1 MKQKFSYFFYAVRD
15 RFIRY
20 IRFGKRYSGHTLKAY
35 QNDLEQFE
43 NYLKNSYEATT
54 LESANHFIIRSWLVS
69 LLDNSLNTKTINRKI
84 TTLKSFYKYLLRENV
99 IKENP
104 MLKVVSPKNA
114 KTLPSFIK
122 ENDMDRLIEEIKF
135 DQNFNGC
142 RDKLIIQLLYTTGI
156 RLSELI
162 NLQIIDINLSSMVIK
177 VLGKR
182 KKERL
187 IPVSKYL
194 IGAIRKYLH
203 LRNQLLSELN
213 SDCTYLF
220 ITKKGKQAY
229 PKLIYRVVNKYL
241 SYVSTIPKKSPHTL
255 RHSFA
260 TSMLNNG
267 ADLNTIK
274 ELLGHANLTATQIY
288 THNTIDRLKQI
299 YKHAH
304 PRA

>member
-1 MKQKFSYFFYAVRD
+1 MKQKFSYFFCAVKD
-15 RFIRY
+15 RFIRH

-35 QNDLEQFE
+35 QNDLDQFE
-43 NYLKNSYEATT
+43 DYLINSYDAAY
-54 LESANHFIIRSWLVS
+54 LESANHFMIRSWLV
-69 LLDNSLNTKTINRKI
+69 LLLGQSLNTKTINRKI
-84 TTLKSFYKYLLRENV
+84 STLKSFYKFLLRENV
-99 IKENP
+99 IHENP

-114 KTLPSFIK
+114 KTLPSFVK
-122 ENDMDRLIEEIKF
+122 EKDMDRLVGEIKF
-135 DQNFNGC
+135 DQNFQGY
-142 RDKLIIQLLYTTGI
+142 RDKLIIQLLYSTGI

-162 NLQIIDINLSSMVIK
+162 SLQLIDIDLGTMSIK

-187 IPVSKYL
+187 IPVSNYL
-194 IGAIRKYLH
+194 IDVIGNYLP
-203 LRNQLLSELN
+203 LRNKLLSGLN

-220 ITKKGKQAY
+220 ITNKGKQSY
-229 PKLIYRVVNKYL
+229 PKLVYRVVNKYL

-267 ADLNTIK
+267 ADLNAIK
-274 ELLGHANLTATQIY
+274 ELLGHASLTATQIY
-288 THNTIDRLKQI
+288 THNTINRLKQI

>member
-1 MKQKFSYFFYAVRD
+1 VRD

-20 IRFGKRYSGHTLKAY
+20 IRFEKRYSGHTLKAY
-35 QNDLEQFE
+35 QGDLDQFE
-43 NYLKNSYEATT
+43 NYLKNSYETIT
-54 LESANHFIIRSWLVS
+54 LESANHFMIRSWLVS

-84 TTLKSFYKYLLRENV
+84 TTLKSFYKFLLRQNV
-99 IKENP
+99 IHENP

-122 ENDMDRLIEEIKF
+122 ENDMDRLIEEVKF
-135 DQNFNGC
+135 DKSFQGY
-142 RDKLIIQLLYTTGI
+142 RDKLIIQLLYSTGI

-162 NLQIIDINLSSMVIK
+162 NLQLIDVNLGIMSIK

-187 IPVSKYL
+187 IPVSIFLIDVIRNYL
-194 IGAIRKYLH
+194 P

-213 SDCTYLF
+213 SDCTYLI
-220 ITKKGKQAY
+220 ITNKGKQSY
-229 PKLIYRVVNKYL
+229 PKLVYRVVNKYL
-241 SYVSTIPKKSPHTL
+241 SYVSTISKKGPHTL

-267 ADLNTIK
+267 ADLNAIK

-288 THNTIDRLKQI
+288 THNTINRLKQI